1 MLYIF
6 QHKLDSRALGPS
18 GTAGWN
24 GHKKYAN
31 TEVEKYEIVS
41 KQCSAIFKCIHIYVS
56 IYIYT
61 YRVWLVLNLW
71 NKLNFPSLSLSLCLS
86 FFSFFHTLS
95 CSLSCSYHECYIIV
109 PKRWLDFGPYFMPYG
124 PDIVFPPCPQSVQL
138 TVTVFC
144 ENCEEKQHLS
154 SKFNLSLE
162 PKVAKC

>member
-6 QHKLDSRALGPS
+6 QHKLDSRALSPS

-61 YRVWLVLNLW
+61 DRVWLVLNLW
-71 NKLNFPSLSLSLCLS
+71 NKLNFRSLSLFLSVFLS
-86 FFSFFHTLS
+86 FLSFTLS
-95 CSLSCSYHECYIIV
+95 LARSHALTMNVTSLSL
-109 PKRWLDFGPYFMPYG
+109 KDG
-124 PDIVFPPCPQSVQL
+124 
-138 TVTVFC
+138 
-144 ENCEEKQHLS
+144 
-154 SKFNLSLE
+154 
-162 PKVAKC
+162 